1 MGEANR
7 NPNHRK
13 KALWFANTI
22 FVLGSMISALLAIY
36 SFQRFSEINPG
47 LNFKFFQNIWVKYIV
62 FFTISTILLS
72 LVLRLKSSLK
82 IGLSKLFLALAISAY
97 SIEFY
102 LELGL
107 EKMVGAKKEMKSQFE
122 MVREFRQKGFDSD
135 RDIGGARFIDS
146 NGLETEEGKIFP
158 LGGISNNKTVMEINT
173 LGFHPVIETDEHGFN
188 NKKGLYNK
196 DDIDIVILGGCNV
209 EYVGMYDPYEEN
221 LGEQLRKLNFKTI
234 NLSKQGADPLI
245 KLASLKEFAE
255 HLKPKVVILPYG
267 DDLSSYAIRQSA
279 PFLHKYLYDK
289 NFKQDLISRQ
299 PEVDALLKEYLY
311 QKWETKIKSKVKY
324 TNINYRNGTE
334 IGLAVI
340 TQMPSF
346 IKLHRLRNFLDIG
359 TETNRLNKES
369 FLLLKVKDRKSL
381 SPDFVQVI
389 KAIDQLVTSWGG
401 RLYGINWPPIDRYK
415 RMYKTIDPRPVPYPE
430 PLIPQTISTEIFGQL
445 KEIFSGGLINMTEEV
460 FDVHPDPLSLFP
472 KRKGRHLNGE
482 ASSMMAKAIAK
493 RIQADG
499 IISRIN

>member
-1 MGEANR
+1 MGEPSR
-7 NPNHRK
+7 NPNHSK

-36 SFQRFSEINPG
+36 SFQRFSEINLGP
-47 LNFKFFQNIWVKYIV
+47 NVKSFQSIWVKYII
-62 FFTISTILLS
+62 FFIISTILLS

-82 IGLSKLFLALAISAY
+82 IGLSKLFLAIVISAY

-102 LELGL
+102 LELGVK
-107 EKMVGAKKEMKSQFE
+107 KMVEAKKEMKSQFE
-122 MVREFRQKGFDSD
+122 MVREFRQEGFDSD

-158 LGGISNNKTVMEINT
+158 LGGISNNKTVMEINN

-196 DDIDIVILGGCNV
+196 DDVDIVILGGCNV

-267 DDLSSYAIRQSA
+267 DDLSSYVIRQSA
-279 PFLHKYLYDK
+279 PFLHKYLYNK

-299 PEVDALLKEYLY
+299 PEVDGLLKEYLY
-311 QKWETKIKSKVKY
+311 QKRETKINS
-324 TNINYRNGTE
+324 
-334 IGLAVI
+334 LAGM
-340 TQMPSF
+340 Q
-346 IKLHRLRNFLDIG
+346 
-359 TETNRLNKES
+359 
-369 FLLLKVKDRKSL
+369 
-381 SPDFVQVI
+381 
-389 KAIDQLVTSWGG
+389 
-401 RLYGINWPPIDRYK
+401 
-415 RMYKTIDPRPVPYPE
+415 
-430 PLIPQTISTEIFGQL
+430 
-445 KEIFSGGLINMTEEV
+445 
-460 FDVHPDPLSLFP
+460 
-472 KRKGRHLNGE
+472 
-482 ASSMMAKAIAK
+482 SME
-493 RIQADG
+493 
-499 IISRIN
+499 